1 MAGNFGFFFLG
12 FIVGV
17 VAIAYALYH
26 QCYVIGTDSPDDGN
40 HG

>member
-17 VAIAYALYH
+17 VAIAYMIYH
-26 QCYVIGTDSPDDGN
+26 QCYVVGDEEGVDEKS
-40 HG
+40 